1 MKGGESRCAQLAKC
15 STLHA
20 SKDLVQ
26 ANKTL
31 GGFKITRSFEALSTT
46 TPTRMRKFVPFCLV
60 VLLFIVG
67 PSRAARAQGPVGL
80 NHIALYVVDLQKS
93 ADFYKNVLLLPEL
106 SEPFKDGKHVWLR
119 IGPHSQLHIIQ
130 GNKVQEHDINTHLA
144 FSVKDLS
151 KFMAH
156 LDKLHVHYGSWKSEP
171 GKTTPR
177 PDGVQQIY
185 LQDPDG
191 FWLEVNNDK
200 F

>member
-1 MKGGESRCAQLAKC
+1 MKKY
-15 STLHA
+15 
-20 SKDLVQ
+20 
-26 ANKTL
+26 
-31 GGFKITRSFEALSTT
+31 LS
-46 TPTRMRKFVPFCLV
+46 FCLFTLLV
-60 VLLFIVG
+60 VVSTAKSAF
-67 PSRAARAQGPVGL
+67 AQTGPVLL

-93 ADFYKNVLLLPEL
+93 ADFYKGALQLPEL
-106 SEPFKDGKHVWLR
+106 PEPFKDGKHVWLR

-156 LDKLHVHYGSWKSEP
+156 LDKLGVRYGSWKSEP

-177 PDGVQQIY
+177 PDGVKQIY
-185 LQDPDG
+185 LQDPDN
-191 FWLEVNNDK
+191 FWLEVNDDK

>member
-1 MKGGESRCAQLAKC
+1 MHKFLAGC
-15 STLHA
+15 LIAFSA
-20 SKDLVQ
+20 
-26 ANKTL
+26 TL
-31 GGFKITRSFEALSTT
+31 GPG
-46 TPTRMRKFVPFCLV
+46 
-60 VLLFIVG
+60 
-67 PSRAARAQGPVGL
+67 RAAWAQGPTAL

-106 SEPFKDGKHVWLR
+106 PEPFKDGKHVWLR

-130 GNKVQEHDINTHLA
+130 GNKNQDHDINTHLA
-144 FSVKDLS
+144 FSVKDLP
-151 KFMAH
+151 KFMAR
-156 LDKLHVHYGSWKSEP
+156 LDKMGVRYGSWKSEP

-185 LQDPDG
+185 LQDPDN

>member
-1 MKGGESRCAQLAKC
+1 MHKLLTGCSIVSFILLGPGWAAWAQA
-15 STLHA
+15 
-20 SKDLVQ
+20 
-26 ANKTL
+26 
-31 GGFKITRSFEALSTT
+31 
-46 TPTRMRKFVPFCLV
+46 
-60 VLLFIVG
+60 
-67 PSRAARAQGPVGL
+67 PVAL
-80 NHIALYVVDLQKS
+80 NHVALYVVDLQKS
-93 ADFYKNVLLLPEL
+93 ADFYKKALLLPEL
-106 SEPFKDGKHVWLR
+106 PEPFKDGKHVWLR

-144 FSVKDLS
+144 FSVKDLP

-156 LDKLHVHYGSWKSEP
+156 LDKLGVRYGSWKSEP

-191 FWLEVNNDK
+191 FWLEVNNDT

>member
-1 MKGGESRCAQLAKC
+1 VRPAENSTDNATPLRSTNSKC
-15 STLHA
+15 YKA
-20 SKDLVQ
+20 
-26 ANKTL
+26 AA
-31 GGFKITRSFEALSTT
+31 TRSFGDSLFFPTQPVTSMKKLFSYCVLVLS
-46 TPTRMRKFVPFCLV
+46 LV
-60 VLLFIVG
+60 FAA
-67 PSRAARAQGPVGL
+67 PRAALAQGPVAL

-93 ADFYKNVLLLPEL
+93 ADFYKNALLLPEL

-130 GNKVQEHDINTHLA
+130 GNKAQEHDINTHLA
-144 FSVKDLS
+144 FSVKDLP

-156 LDKLHVHYGSWKSEP
+156 LDKLGVHYGSWKSEP